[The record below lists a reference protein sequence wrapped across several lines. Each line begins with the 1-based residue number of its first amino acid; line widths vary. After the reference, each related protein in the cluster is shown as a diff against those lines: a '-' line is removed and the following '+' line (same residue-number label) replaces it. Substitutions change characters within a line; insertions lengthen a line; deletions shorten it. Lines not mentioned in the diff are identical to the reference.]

1 MPSISAVSTASW
13 SLASM
18 KASTSEQAAAASYAV
33 VLKDGTD
40 PLEVKQLCS
49 YISANLGIQC
59 RKMLQHTVSGFIV
72 QVACAIL
79 TCMYKSLICEALSGA
94 ECHMP

>member
-18 KASTSEQAAAASYAV
+18 KASTSEQAAATSYVV
-33 VLKDGTD
+33 VLKDDTD
-40 PLEVKQLCS
+40 SSEVKQLCS

-72 QVACAIL
+72 QVTDTHF
-79 TCMYKSLICEALSGA
+79 TCMYIF
-94 ECHMP
+94 